1 MIDDARIITLGPPPE
16 PLHDVTIL
24 FGRDS
29 NYEML
34 YRPVTSIIYIR
45 GDRWRW
51 DPDMIA
57 VEKRYCFEIN
67 SYYPEI
73 SFYHP
78 RENHQNARK
87 GRCECEHMTCG
98 NLGIWEG
105 TPSAIASKDDFKKIR
120 KARLEHLGKLDTNRV
135 KAKERAAAK
144 KLADPIGHE
153 KARIKAKEK
162 RDAKK
167 AAAPVLRFTQG
178 PVTPESLGVTEIH

>member
-1 MIDDARIITLGPPPE
+1 MIDAERIITLGPPPA
-16 PLHDVTIL
+16 PLHDVHIL

-29 NYEML
+29 NYEMR
-34 YRPVTSIIYIR
+34 YRPVTSIIYIS
-45 GDRWRW
+45 GERWRW
-51 DPDMIA
+51 DPDMIV
-57 VEKRYCFEIN
+57 VEKRYCYEIN
-67 SYYPEI
+67 PYYPELN
-73 SFYHP
+73 FYHP

-87 GRCECEHMTCG
+87 GRCECGHPTCG

-105 TPSAIASKDDFKKIR
+105 TPSGIVSKDDFKVILKQ
-120 KARLEHLGKLDTNRV
+120 RLEHLGKLEATRV
-135 KAKERAAAK
+135 KAKEQRDAK

-167 AAAPVLRFTQG
+167 AVARVLRSSNG